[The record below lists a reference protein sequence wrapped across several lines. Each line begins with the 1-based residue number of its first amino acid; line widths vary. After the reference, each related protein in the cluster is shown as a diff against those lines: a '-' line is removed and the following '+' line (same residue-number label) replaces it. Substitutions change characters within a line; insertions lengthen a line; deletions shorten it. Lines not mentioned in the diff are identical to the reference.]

1 MSLISFTMYN
11 SLNKVIVS
19 KKSHVVSI
27 TLLVI
32 PLVLSAY
39 THLWNPIGFP
49 SIYVDEGHYMRRT
62 LSVLNGLGP
71 QENDSTYTMQ
81 YDHPYFG
88 QLFLAAMLSIVGYP
102 DSLHPSPDVK
112 SIEMLHMVPRVLMGL
127 LAMADTFLVYK
138 IAERRYNNRMIGFI
152 AAILFAVMPMT
163 WLFRRIMLDS

>member
-1 MSLISFTMYN
+1 METIYNLSISCIRPFKD
-11 SLNKVIVS
+11 LHFI
-19 KKSHVVSI
+19 
-27 TLLVI
+27 LR
-32 PLVLSAY
+32 
-39 THLWNPIGFP
+39 G
-49 SIYVDEGHYMRRT
+49 D
-62 LSVLNGLGP
+62 
-71 QENDSTYTMQ
+71 

-152 AAILFAVMPMT
+152 SATLFAVMPIT